1 MLGTCVDAGLSA
13 SRLTGKLCVLTV
25 AAPVSVGFFISI
37 FCTCLSVSV
46 VASHEFMCF
55 VSKKK
60 KSISILQF
68 CAHVYTYTCMFGYT
82 YVETRRQLAGVGS
95 LYHVVP
101 WGSNS
106 DLQFWRQAL
115 FYPMSQFTGP

>member
-60 KSISILQF
+60 NRYLF
-68 CAHVYTYTCMFGYT
+68 CSFARMCTH
-82 YVETRRQLAGVGS
+82 TRACSVI
-95 LYHVVP
+95 H
-101 WGSNS
+101 
-106 DLQFWRQAL
+106 
-115 FYPMSQFTGP
+115 M